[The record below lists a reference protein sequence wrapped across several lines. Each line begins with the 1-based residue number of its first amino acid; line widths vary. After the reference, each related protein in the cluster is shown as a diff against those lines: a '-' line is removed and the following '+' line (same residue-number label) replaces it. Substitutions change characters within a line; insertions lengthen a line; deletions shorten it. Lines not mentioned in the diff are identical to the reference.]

1 MFDLSGKIALVTGG
15 SRGIGAAT
23 CEALARQGAHVVVG
37 YVRGEEAAAQL
48 ATKIQDS
55 GGSAE
60 VLRVDAANFAESE
73 ATVTE
78 LTKRLGKLDIL
89 VVSAGISIDALML
102 RLKEEDLTTTLTV
115 NLMGAVAA
123 AKAALRTMMKARTGR
138 IVFLS
143 SVVGEAGNA
152 GQTAYAASK
161 AGLLGVTKS
170 LAKEYAGRNVTINA
184 VTPGYIATDMT
195 AALTDEQRAAM
206 LSGVPMGRP
215 GTPAEIASTIA
226 FLASDEAG
234 YITGQVI
241 RVNGGMYM

>member
-37 YVRGEEAAAQL
+37 YVRGEAAA
-48 ATKIQDS
+48 AEVAAKIKEA

-102 RLKEEDLTTTLTV
+102 RLKEEDLLTTLNV

-195 AALTDEQRAAM
+195 AALTDDQRAAM
-206 LSGVPMGRP
+206 LTGVPMGRP